1 MITPRRHLVLMHAPL
16 SIARTLL
23 RGFRGHCPRCGQGR
37 VLHAYLRV
45 VEVCAC
51 CGEPLGHIR
60 ADDGPAYFTLFTVA
74 HLVVPPALWVEQVWA
89 PPMGWFMAA
98 ALVSASVLMALLLPA
113 FKGATVALM
122 WRLRLHGDERHD
134 DGL

>member
-1 MITPRRHLVLMHAPL
+1 MPVPVSIPRVLA
-16 SIARTLL
+16 
-23 RGFRGHCPRCGQGR
+23 RGFCGLCPRCGHGR

-45 VEVCAC
+45 VEYCEY

-60 ADDGPAYFTLFTVA
+60 ADDGPAYFTLFAVA
-74 HLVVPPALWVEQVWA
+74 HLVVPLCLWIEQAWA
-89 PPMGWFMAA
+89 PPMGWFMAVALSA
-98 ALVSASVLMALLLPA
+98 AVILTALLLPA

-122 WRLRLHGDERHD
+122 WRLRLQGDERHD